1 MLMSLRTARLATS
14 GVLLLIGTSLGA
26 GAQQA
31 GRGYRIGILVP
42 GPTSPQ
48 IQGFWEGLR
57 ELGYVEGQ
65 NVTVEYRSAHDRLDR
80 LPSLAEQLV
89 TLKVDIIY
97 ATVTPAADAA
107 KKATQTIPI
116 VFGASDDPVA
126 HGLVASLARPGGNV
140 TGLSLAA
147 PDVSGK
153 RLELLKEVLP
163 GVSRVAILWNAANPI
178 IARQLTETQA
188 AAEVLSTKLHIV
200 AVRGP
205 DDFESAFR
213 AIMKDRPGALVVLA
227 DFLTVGHR
235 GRIAEFAAQNRLPT
249 MCEFREFVAAG
260 CLVAYGPSLPDS
272 GRRVAH
278 YVDRILK
285 GAKPGNLPVEQ
296 PTKFELVINMK
307 TAKALGLTI
316 PPSLLLRADHVIE

>member
-1 MLMSLRTARLATS
+1 MLMGLRTARLATA
-14 GVLLLIGTSLGA
+14 GVLLLVGTSLGA
-26 GAQQA
+26 DAQQA
-31 GRGYRIGILVP
+31 GKGYRIGILVP

-80 LPSLAEQLV
+80 LPSLAQQLV

-163 GVSRVAILWNAANPI
+163 GVSPVAILWNAANPI

-188 AAEVLSTKLHIV
+188 AAEVLRVKLHIV

-272 GRRVAH
+272 GRRVAY

-285 GAKPGNLPVEQ
+285 GAKPGDLPVEQ
-296 PTKFELVINMK
+296 PTKFELAINLK
-307 TAKALGLTI
+307 TARTVGVTI
-316 PPSLLLRADHVIE
+316 PPSLRLRVDHVIQ